1 MDQPSHESYTVAC
14 ICPMGVELAAVEAML
29 DHIHEDP
36 FSNKNSYTLG
46 RMGAHNIVIAVMPEI
61 GNNTAATVATQLL
74 NDFKSIRFGLLVG
87 IGGGIP
93 VEDEYDIRLG
103 DVVVSKS
110 TGSFGGVVQFDRG
123 KILSGGTFER
133 TGSLN
138 KPPAVI
144 AANVQKLQA
153 RHRREGN
160 KLSTHLANMLV
171 RHPHMKEEGEYFYQ
185 GSEHDRLFEAT
196 YNHQGGKT
204 CRHCDQSKVI
214 DREPRRNTS
223 PRIYYGNIGSSNQ
236 VLKDAITRD
245 KLQEDLGI
253 ICVEMEVAGLMD
265 QFPCLVIRGIC
276 DYADSHKNKRWQSY
290 AAATAAAYAKELL
303 SIIPAQE
310 IDATKQAIEALQ
322 ISREQDRLLDILPCV
337 KNAAYNSRLWEHSD
351 RCLPDTR
358 VELRKQILEW
368 SEEPSSPPIFWLNGM
383 AGTGK
388 STIARTIAEE
398 FENKGQLAA
407 SFFFSRGSGNLS
419 HAGEFVTTIAVQLAN
434 RSKPLKNYICE
445 AVETDRSIASQALR
459 TQWKQ
464 LVLLPVSKLHQN
476 TPRARPFLFVVDAL
490 DECDGDDDITLLL
503 QFFTGMEGIRVFIT
517 SRPETPIRLGFRN
530 MKEIYHR
537 DLALHEISRSIV
549 DQDISTFF
557 RVRFGKI
564 IENSE
569 LLPLDWPG
577 EGKIA
582 TLVRNAG
589 GLFIYAATIC
599 RFIGTQ
605 SNQWPPQG
613 LLEAFLPRDQN
624 ESGSKLGRSIPSAS
638 PTKELDAI
646 YSQILY
652 HSLKG
657 TQEDEDKKTL
667 AARFR
672 QVVGP
677 IVILS
682 EPLSAAALAGLLG
695 VNQDVIHWSLRHL
708 HSVLNVPKDQDS
720 DIRLLHPSFRDF
732 LLDEKRCHDL
742 QFWIDKKMAH
752 QQLAACCLKRLSCS
766 HSGLK
771 LDICNLKHPGISIEE
786 IDPSLATKTIPPE
799 MQYACQYYAQHLQF
813 SEEYQCDGSPVDIFL
828 RRHFLHWLE
837 ALSLIGKISQAVHA
851 IALLKSRV
859 DIIGGPDLSD
869 FLKDAHQ
876 FILYNLLMI
885 KQSPLQ
891 VYCSALIFT
900 DQRSLIRKNF
910 TDEMQHWVKSAV
922 TKYKST
928 RLIQVLKSD
937 GLGLIQSLVSSP
949 NGKIIASASPIY
961 RAVVMLWDTAT
972 GAELQA
978 IDTEVTGTVVSR
990 RGLFE
995 NLTENQKVA
1004 MGRID
1009 DIFISAD
1016 GNLAAVLSEDRGLHL
1031 CDTETGSFL
1040 LTLERYSSADEIVV
1054 EPIGI
1059 STSSKMIASGLE
1071 KNLRTTYK
1079 HSYTGIILWDTVTGA
1094 ILRVLRSEGIQ
1105 FGAGALA
1112 FSPNGEKLASVVGST
1127 NKIKLWDTATGA
1139 ILRARTHAD
1148 DIYTLSF
1155 SPSGKTV
1162 ALGGRV
1168 IKLWDI
1174 EADTLL
1180 KVDSDN
1186 RGVVRCLA
1194 FSPDSKVLVSTTT
1207 TESKIWFWDTAAMND
1222 AVPQETEVHKSDVNI
1237 VVISP
1242 HGTMI
1247 ASTGLDR
1254 TVRLWD
1260 AKTGTALHVHQC
1272 ELGDVK
1278 VIKFSPDNEAVVY
1291 GTNLGSCVVLALS
1304 LVTGTFQVLWKVGG
1318 YYESI
1323 TSIAVSPNSKMIAC
1337 ASDDG
1342 KIWLWD
1348 RATGAA
1354 LQTFR
1359 GLESHSKR
1367 NPSSPT
1373 EPTDYTGLEHL
1384 AFSPDN
1390 KTVVLGSQYGTIG
1403 LWDTSTGAYLE
1414 VLNEVDIKY
1423 VRAVAISPDN
1433 RIIVSVLC
1441 PSDKPD
1447 WPQDVLKI
1455 WDLKTRRSS
1464 KIAWTLWYPRH
1475 LGMNRDDFRLAFT
1488 ADNQRLETK
1497 CGLLE
1502 IQPRLD
1508 KKERPRLKLLDTRI
1522 PIRIEEGQISKDG
1535 KDYIQFP
1542 FYYKMSCFD
1551 FNFQHN
1557 ILALGNGSG
1566 ELTIIEFN

>member
-1 MDQPSHESYTVAC
+1 
-14 ICPMGVELAAVEAML
+14 MGVELAAVEAML

-110 TGSFGGVVQFDRG
+110 TGPFGGVVQFDRG

-160 KLSTHLANMLV
+160 KLSTHLANML
-171 RHPHMKEEGEYFYQ
+171 
-185 GSEHDRLFEAT
+185 
-196 YNHQGGKT
+196 
-204 CRHCDQSKVI
+204 
-214 DREPRRNTS
+214 
-223 PRIYYGNIGSSNQ
+223 
-236 VLKDAITRD
+236 
-245 KLQEDLGI
+245 
-253 ICVEMEVAGLMD
+253 
-265 QFPCLVIRGIC
+265 
-276 DYADSHKNKRWQSY
+276 
-290 AAATAAAYAKELL
+290 
-303 SIIPAQE
+303 E

-577 EGKIA
+577 EDKIA

-859 DIIGGPDLSD
+859 D
-869 FLKDAHQ
+869 
-876 FILYNLLMI
+876 
-885 KQSPLQ
+885 
-891 VYCSALIFT
+891 
-900 DQRSLIRKNF
+900 
-910 TDEMQHWVKSAV
+910 
-922 TKYKST
+922 
-928 RLIQVLKSD
+928 VLKSD